1 MRKLIRSAAVAGLI
15 AVTGVGAYLWWA
27 WSRPLPSMAE
37 THVVKPGTSMRAFTH
52 ELYNKG
58 LVPDRYSLVVLAYLR
73 GQARHLKAG
82 EYRFAAGMTPRELLD
97 QVVAGRVVEY
107 PLALIEGWTFEQV
120 REALRAAPKLTHT
133 LDGLSP
139 DEIMAQLG
147 QPGGHPEGQFYPDT
161 YYYSAGMT
169 DIALLQRAYQRMQ
182 SRLQREWLTR
192 DPELPLRTPYE
203 ALILASIVEKETGR
217 ADERQMIAGVFVN
230 RLRKG
235 MRLQSDPTVIY
246 GLGPSFDGNL
256 RVRDLQRDTPYST
269 YTRRGLPPT
278 PIAMPGGEAL
288 AATMHPLQTQA
299 LYFVARGDGSHHFSE
314 SLQEHN
320 NAVIKYQLGGKQ
332 KSFSS
337 YSVTN

>member
-1 MRKLIRSAAVAGLI
+1 MPATAQ
-15 AVTGVGAYLWWA
+15 
-27 WSRPLPSMAE
+27 
-37 THVVKPGTSMRAFTH
+37 THVVKPGTSMHAFTR
-52 ELYNKG
+52 ELYSQG

-107 PLALIEGWTFEQV
+107 PLAFIEGWTFDQL
-120 REALRAAPKLTHT
+120 RHALREAPKLTHT
-133 LDGLSP
+133 LEGLSEN
-139 DEIMAQLG
+139 EIMARLG
-147 QPGGHPEGQFYPDT
+147 QPGLHPEGQFYPDT
-161 YYYSAGMT
+161 YYYSAGTT
-169 DIALLQRAYQRMQ
+169 DMALLQRTFQRMQ
-182 SRLQREWLTR
+182 NRLQREWLTR
-192 DPELPLRTPYE
+192 DPELPLQAPYE

-217 ADERQMIAGVFVN
+217 ANERQMIAGVFIN

-256 RVRDLQRDTPYST
+256 RRRDLQRDTPYST
-269 YTRRGLPPT
+269 YTRGGLPPT

-288 AATMHPLQTQA
+288 SAAMHPMQTKA
-299 LYFVARGDGSHHFSE
+299 LYFVSRGDGSHHFSE

-320 NAVIKYQLGGKQ
+320 DAVIKYQLNGK
-332 KSFSS
+332 SGNFSS
-337 YSVTN
+337 YSVAN